1 MDKIKASQFADL
13 AYYCRFV
20 PPSRTIT
27 FAAPASTLTNFP
39 ALVKS
44 NSTFN
49 IGTSTG
55 YDVHFQDLSGNEL
68 AYELDY
74 YDSVT
79 GNGAWWVKIPS
90 LPSSGATSI
99 KMLYGD
105 SSAST
110 NGSSPLTVW
119 ADYAAVYHF
128 NEIDYSY
135 QTNRATGTQSVSG
148 IATSGSMSFQTA
160 STGTGRVLR
169 FTHPGTADDTTQAIV
184 TTGASYSSANYS
196 VSALWNH
203 VSGDNTGSYGR
214 WFNLFSPV
222 ISGTSPVQ
230 TNNGGAENVALQYN
244 SWNGN
249 LSMTCGRWPNWGETT
264 ETHTLGM
271 KLLGGTFSQGSY
283 RYTQINSTITSGNT
297 GIFSNSF
304 AWNNYIDFVSMCLGW
319 SGSVVMEMD
328 EIRACKSPH
337 TQDWMA
343 YEYSNYIDH
352 SNCVTYG
359 PEA

>member
-13 AYYCRFV
+13 AYYSRFV

-39 ALVKS
+39 ALVKC

-90 LPSSGATSI
+90 LPSTGTTSI

-128 NEIDYSY
+128 NEAEYSY
-135 QTNRATGTQSVSG
+135 QTNYADGVQSPAGFAVAGSMSLQSVSG
-148 IATSGSMSFQTA
+148 
-160 STGTGRVLR
+160 GTGRVLR
-169 FTHPGTADDTTQAIV
+169 YTHPGTVNDKTQSITTTATFPSV
-184 TTGASYSSANYS
+184 NYS
-196 VSALWNH
+196 VTALWNH
-203 VSGDNTGSYGR
+203 SNADETGNGR
-214 WFNLFSPV
+214 LFTLFGV
-222 ISGTSPVQ
+222 DI
-230 TNNGGAENVALQYN
+230 AEKSVVNA
-244 SWNGN
+244 
-249 LSMTCGRWPNWGETT
+249 TETT
-264 ETHTLGM
+264 NLQAFKGTKQKLMVNSGCYPNSCSLTSTSVQGM
-271 KLLGGTFSQGSY
+271 NLVGVSY
-283 RYTQINSTITSGNT
+283 SRNNYRLNQANTDFQTGNT
-297 GIFSNSF
+297 GIWSNSY
-304 AWNNYIDFVSMCLGW
+304 AWDLNTTFLSLVVGW
-319 SGSVVMEMD
+319 SGTQVTEMD

-352 SNCVTYG
+352 ANNVTYG
-359 PEA
+359 PEV

>member
-13 AYYCRFV
+13 AYYSRFA
-20 PPSRTIT
+20 PPSRIVT

-39 ALVKS
+39 VLVKC

-68 AYELDY
+68 AFELDY

-79 GNGAWWVKIPS
+79 GNGAWWVKIPT
-90 LPSSGATSI
+90 LASSGTTSI

-110 NGSSPLTVW
+110 DGSTPLTVW
-119 ADYAAVYHF
+119 SDYAAVYHF

-135 QTNRATGTQSVSG
+135 QTNRATGAQSVSG

-169 FTHPGTADDTTQAIV
+169 FTLPGTADDTTQAIV
-184 TTGASYSSANYS
+184 TTGVSYSNANYS

-222 ISGTSPVQ
+222 ISGTSPVV
-230 TNNGGAENVALQYN
+230 TENGGAENVAVQYQRG
-244 SWNGN
+244 GN
-249 LSMTCGRWPNWGETT
+249 TKMACGRWPNWSQTSFST
-264 ETHTLGM
+264 SLSMHLM
-271 KLLGGTFSQGSY
+271 GGSFNSGVY
-283 RYTQINSTITSGNT
+283 RYSQIDSTITSGNT
-297 GIFSNSF
+297 GIYSNSF
-304 AWNNYIDFVSMCLGW
+304 AWNNYSEFVSLCLGW
-319 SGSVVMEMD
+319 SGSVVLEMD

-343 YEYSNYIDH
+343 YEYANYIDH
-352 SNCVTYG
+352 ANNVTYG